1 MGVNA
6 SRLSVRLMSG
16 AAGDNVYIKYHTDIY
31 INADAST
38 YNTLLDVDSV
48 NFCLGEVGAD
58 YYHCT
63 TSLPRGGG
71 PHIRGTR
78 VLFSPGSRGWG

>member
-1 MGVNA
+1 
-6 SRLSVRLMSG
+6 MSG
-16 AAGDNVYIKYHTDIY
+16 AAGDNVYIKYIY

-58 YYHCT
+58 YFFFFEIIIALVGRPTY
-63 TSLPRGGG
+63 RGKAIVT
-71 PHIRGTR
+71 P
-78 VLFSPGSRGWG
+78 